1 MCSVFFL
8 YSLFIYYS
16 LLFYLNSLPFT
27 VSLIIVLLIS
37 DLGLICFSKKKS
49 IRWKSGKKNLGENRL
64 SRGASFPL
72 AKERTV
78 YDYDSDSITGQTSDW
93 IRTLRIFIQ
102 FCLVITPVS
111 VHSWSIQAQVTVSI
125 SSQAPWISIMC
136 TQIQRTLSHYTLET
150 DGGMVFM
157 NSVEDNA

>member
-37 DLGLICFSKKKS
+37 DLEWFVCQKKKS
-49 IRWKSGKKNLGENRL
+49 GEKNLGENRL

-78 YDYDSDSITGQTSDW
+78 YDYDSDSSTGQKSDW

-125 SSQAPWISIMC
+125 SSQALLN
-136 TQIQRTLSHYTLET
+136 QYNVYT
-150 DGGMVFM
+150 
-157 NSVEDNA
+157 NSENPVSLHIGNWWWHGIYEQCWG